1 MTFPARLFALL
12 ILVVGMAFA
21 VLMPA
26 TQSHAETIYVDE
38 ANPPFMYRAGNE
50 AAGIYPALIRTIF
63 LHAGIDVDIVAVP
76 WKRAIENLDANKGG
90 VAGIYKNLER
100 QKKYFFSDP
109 IHVERLMFYQRQD
122 AFSDPGDIDDLRGQ
136 TVGVIRGWSY
146 GDEIDNARKRGVFT
160 ASEASGDEQNFQMLE
175 LGRVDTV
182 IAIAEAG
189 SVWVKRLKLD
199 DTVTRSTEPVR
210 ENPTYIVF
218 NRASPAISM
227 MTAINRSIEELR
239 ENGTLQRITN
249 EVLQG
254 ASNY

>member
-1 MTFPARLFALL
+1 MTFPAKLL
-12 ILVVGMAFA
+12 ATPLIVAGMAFA
-21 VLMPA
+21 ILMPA
-26 TQSHAETIYVDE
+26 TQSRAETIYVDE
-38 ANPPFMYRAGNE
+38 ANPPFMYRAGDA
-50 AAGIYPALIRTIF
+50 AAGIYPALIRAIF

-76 WKRAIENLDANKGG
+76 WKRAIENLDVNKGG

-109 IHVERLMFYQRQD
+109 IHIERLMLYQRQN
-122 AFSDPGDIDDLRGQ
+122 AFGGPGDIDDLRGQ

-146 GDEIDNARKRGVFT
+146 GDEIDNARKQGVFN

-189 SVWVKRLKLD
+189 DVWVKRLKLD
-199 DTVTRSTEPVR
+199 DTVTRGENPIR

-227 MTAINRSIEELR
+227 MTAINRSIKELR
-239 ENGTLQRITN
+239 ENGTLQRIT
-249 EVLQG
+249 EDVLQN